1 MRAIV
6 LQAQGGPENLTLE
19 EVPEPVPG
27 PGELL
32 IRTEAIGVSYTEA
45 ALRGGNFPPPVT
57 LPAVYGFEAA
67 GTVTAAE
74 DPSLIGKRVVSMNTA
89 LGSYAEYTTA
99 PLGAVTVV
107 PDGVSAADAVAT
119 ANFGAVALT
128 LLRAANLTG
137 SQTVLIEAAAGGVG
151 GYLTQLAHARGAGR
165 VIATAGTQP
174 KRDYA
179 LSAGADEVVDHGDP
193 GWIEGLG
200 KDRID
205 VVFESLAGQTTVRL
219 VERSPRWA
227 RSSWCRERGGCMFT
241 GGGVAPG
248 ADAFCGAGG

>member
-1 MRAIV
+1 
-6 LQAQGGPENLTLE
+6 
-19 EVPEPVPG
+19 
-27 PGELL
+27 
-32 IRTEAIGVSYTEA
+32 
-45 ALRGGNFPPPVT
+45 
-57 LPAVYGFEAA
+57 
-67 GTVTAAE
+67 
-74 DPSLIGKRVVSMNTA
+74 
-89 LGSYAEYTTA
+89 
-99 PLGAVTVV
+99 
-107 PDGVSAADAVAT
+107 
-119 ANFGAVALT
+119 VALT